1 MSDGSATPADRGAVS
16 DRSAPP
22 ADRSAPVDAP
32 GSGATLGS
40 FRVELGTEDPRDL
53 VGSFVH
59 RHPVEVRFA
68 DTDAMGHVNNAAYLT
83 YIEAARVRWW
93 ADVTGEPI
101 IRDPGRAESLI
112 LAEADVAFRAPIF
125 FGDEVVVETRTTRI
139 GRSSLTVEHRL
150 TATSPGERPRLA
162 ATCRSVIVRY
172 DYVRERPV
180 AFAADTIDR
189 IERAEGRR
197 LRG

>member
-1 MSDGSATPADRGAVS
+1 MTDRTVS
-16 DRSAPP
+16 QGRI
-22 ADRSAPVDAP
+22 
-32 GSGATLGS
+32 
-40 FRVELGTEDPRDL
+40 ELGAADPRDL
-53 VGSFVH
+53 PGTFAH
-59 RHPVEVRFA
+59 RHAVEVRFA

-125 FGDEVVVETRTTRI
+125 FGDDVVVETRTTRI
-139 GRSSLTVEHRL
+139 GRSSLDVEHRL
-150 TATSPGERPRLA
+150 TATSSGELPRLA
-162 ATCRSVIVRY
+162 ATCHSVIVRY
-172 DYVRERPV
+172 DYVEERPV
-180 AFAADTIDR
+180 AFAPETIEA

-197 LRG
+197 LRD

>member
-1 MSDGSATPADRGAVS
+1 MGQGRI
-16 DRSAPP
+16 
-22 ADRSAPVDAP
+22 
-32 GSGATLGS
+32 
-40 FRVELGTEDPRDL
+40 ELGAEDPRDL
-53 VGSFVH
+53 PGTFAH
-59 RHPVEVRFA
+59 RDTVEVRFA

-93 ADVTGEPI
+93 ADITGEPI

-125 FGDEVVVETRTTRI
+125 FGDNVVVETRTTRI
-139 GRSSLTVEHRL
+139 GRSSLDVEHRL

-162 ATCRSVIVRY
+162 ATCHSVIVRY
-172 DYVRERPV
+172 DYVQERPV
-180 AFAADTIDR
+180 GFAPETVEA

-197 LRG
+197 LRE